1 MTLAQTI
8 PSFVPAV
15 QMADLLAPGAALQKL
30 ADGFKFVEGP
40 VWTDADGGY
49 LVFSDISGNR
59 MLKWSA
65 AGGIA
70 TFRTPSENANG
81 NCRDQQGR
89 LITCEHSS
97 RRVTRTEI
105 DGTVTVLVDCFEK
118 KRFNS
123 PNDVVVKRD
132 GTIWF
137 SDPIYGLGK
146 NAKEID
152 GQYVYRIDADGRI
165 TCAIRGFDQPNGLCF
180 SPDESKLYVA
190 DSGQPRHVRVF
201 DVDAGNHVT
210 GGEVFCA
217 IAPGVP
223 DGMRCDMDGRL
234 WCTAGDGIHVYQ
246 PDGRQIGMIAVPEV
260 PANCTFGGENNRT
273 LFITARHGL
282 YMIRLT
288 VSGAVT
294 PVAAR

>member
-1 MTLAQTI
+1 MRRTGTLFSANLT
-8 PSFVPAV
+8 AV
-15 QMADLLAPGAALQKL
+15 SMNALLAPGAALEKL

-49 LVFSDISGNR
+49 LIFSDISANR

-65 AGGIA
+65 AGGIEI
-70 TFRTPSENANG
+70 FRSPSDNANG

-89 LITCEHSS
+89 LITCEHST
-97 RRVTRTEI
+97 RRVTRTES
-105 DGTVTVLVDCFEK
+105 DGTITVLADRFDG

-132 GTIWF
+132 GTVWF

-152 GQYVYRIDADGRI
+152 GQYVYRINTDGKI
-165 TCAIRGFDQPNGLCF
+165 NCAIMGFDQPNGLCF

-190 DSGQPRHVRVF
+190 DSGKPRHLRIF
-201 DVDAGNHVT
+201 NLDGQNNIS
-210 GGEVFCA
+210 GGEVFCD

-223 DGMRCDMDGRL
+223 DGMRCDAAGRL

-260 PANCTFGGENNRT
+260 PANCTFGGENNAT

-282 YMIRLT
+282 YMVRLA
-288 VSGAVT
+288 VAGAVV
-294 PVAAR
+294 PAN